1 MPSAAYFRR
10 QADICVRLSVI
21 ASDQE
26 LATRLLAMA
35 EDYKAKAGALETET
49 EPPTADRSEPPTRWI
64 RPTWTSSGRA
74 RSIRRS

>member
-26 LATRLLAMA
+26 LVTRLLAMA
-35 EDYKAKAGALETET
+35 EEYKTKAGAMEENDPELI
-49 EPPTADRSEPPTRWI
+49 PPPMTGLDAPGEGVDR
-64 RPTWTSSGRA
+64 A
-74 RSIRRS
+74 

>member
-26 LATRLLAMA
+26 LVTRLLAMA
-35 EDYKAKAGALETET
+35 EDYKTKAGAMENDAELI
-49 EPPTADRSEPPTRWI
+49 PPPMIGLDNAPDAGVDR
-64 RPTWTSSGRA
+64 A
-74 RSIRRS
+74 